1 MPILSRLRGVVEEK
15 AAEGVLLFA
24 GGLGFEVQ
32 VPLSTLARLPE
43 TGEETTLRTYLH
55 LREGAVGLFGFATA
69 EEQRLFE
76 LLLTVAG
83 VGPRSA
89 LNCLSLLSVD
99 QLSSAI
105 ASGDASALQRAPGI
119 GRKTADRIVLELRDR
134 VGELSMIPASPTSS
148 ASNDVVEALMFYGY
162 SASEAAA
169 AVATLPTDRTLT
181 VEEQTLWALQ
191 YFAPTPE
198 RKARSQ

>member
-83 VGPRSA
+83 VGPRSP
-89 LNCLSLLSVD
+89 LNCLRRR
-99 QLSSAI
+99 QRPT
-105 ASGDASALQRAPGI
+105 ASAGHWPE
-119 GRKTADRIVLELRDR
+119 DRGPDCPR
-134 VGELSMIPASPTSS
+134 TSGS
-148 ASNDVVEALMFYGY
+148 
-162 SASEAAA
+162 
-169 AVATLPTDRTLT
+169 R
-181 VEEQTLWALQ
+181 W
-191 YFAPTPE
+191 
-198 RKARSQ
+198 